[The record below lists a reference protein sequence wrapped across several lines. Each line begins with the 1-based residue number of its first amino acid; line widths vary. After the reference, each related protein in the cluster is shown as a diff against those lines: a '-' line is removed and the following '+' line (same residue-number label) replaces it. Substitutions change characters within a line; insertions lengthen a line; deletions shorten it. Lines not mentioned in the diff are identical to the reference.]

1 MKIIAGLKTATLA
14 SVLFI
19 VACNSKTTESTKPS
33 LKGAWQIS
41 KATGAM
47 PERQVGNTYLFT
59 DTSLSITEF
68 GIVFNGSLMQA
79 DTSFVWNNLGKI
91 KTYSYNM
98 DGSQLVIH
106 PMESDQQFYLEKK

>member
-1 MKIIAGLKTATLA
+1 MKIITGLKAATLA
-14 SVLFI
+14 ATFFA
-19 VACNSKTTESTKPS
+19 VACNSKTAESTKPS
-33 LKGAWQIS
+33 LKGTWQIS

-91 KTYSYNM
+91 KTYSYKMEGN
-98 DGSQLVIH
+98 QLVIH
-106 PMESDQQFYLEKK
+106 PMESDQKFYLDKK

>member
-1 MKIIAGLKTATLA
+1 MRMLTGLKTAALA
-14 SVLFI
+14 TALFI
-19 VACNSKTTESTKPS
+19 MACNSKTGESTKPS

-68 GIVFNGSLMQA
+68 GITYNGTLMQA

-91 KTYSYNM
+91 KTYSYKM
-98 DGSQLVIH
+98 EGSQLVIH
-106 PMESDQQFYLEKK
+106 PMESDQQFFLDKK

>member
-1 MKIIAGLKTATLA
+1 MKITTGLKVVILA
-14 SVLFI
+14 AVLFI
-19 VACNSKTTESTKPS
+19 IACNSKTGEATKPS
-33 LKGAWQIS
+33 LKGTWQIS

-68 GIVFNGSLMQA
+68 GITFNGSLMQA

-91 KTYSYNM
+91 KTYSYKM
-98 DGSQLVIH
+98 EGSQLVIH
-106 PMESDQQFYLEKK
+106 PIESDQQFYLDKK